1 MFNIMHKECR
11 GLYIHLH
18 DPPSVVEDSV
28 DNLKRYLFFGAKTYT
43 KRFDD
48 THCFIMSTEVARQYN
63 QINFF
68 AVSLARSLYPGQ
80 EYVNDLYG
88 PVLVL
93 GLNDN
98 YQYVSISYDIINST
112 LNLMNRFKFDV

>member
-1 MFNIMHKECR
+1 MFNLFDKECR

-18 DPPSVVEDSV
+18 DPPYVVEDSV
-28 DNLKRYLFFGAKTYT
+28 ENLKRHLFFDSKTYS

-48 THCFIMSTEVARQYN
+48 SNCFIMSTEVLNKYDQVNY
-63 QINFF
+63 F

-80 EYVNDLYG
+80 EYVNDFYG

-93 GLNDN
+93 GLNEN

-112 LNLMNRFKFDV
+112 LNLMNRYKFDV